1 MLRLGLG
8 WHDRGRDRENR
19 VLRPPVSVTTEPGS
33 LGPQTTL
40 FAHALRLHQ
49 QDPDGVLPRDGE
61 PYPDGERH
69 RRRSRRQPERDRRL
83 DGADVAAILD
93 RHFSQPDTP
102 ASELAEA
109 FHDVDVPIHR
119 NEHIAAAALRA
130 GRQRV
135 QRTGRWLVRHSTDRC
150 AATVGLALLA
160 TDWAEDDIPLVQ
172 TIGLLSNRFGP
183 LAAEALQRRR
193 GGGEALLW
201 LAKRVAGWGRVYV
214 VEAMCRH
221 GAYASRAWLLRHA
234 CDGDFLNG
242 YFAGQVATTA
252 HLHEAITSTKVD
264 DDLVDHTGRLLKI
277 MADCDG
283 MGMTL
288 EHYPPAPI
296 VLAAHAARLARQVPT
311 MNRYVD
317 AAVIA
322 DHLTGKP
329 PTRCGC
335 TAEQRDHI
343 AQQYLGVLDR
353 PDWCDTVRA
362 GLDSTSDFFA
372 WFAGNVAARLHL
384 KAFADLTGGDD
395 R

>member
-1 MLRLGLG
+1 M
-8 WHDRGRDRENR
+8 
-19 VLRPPVSVTTEPGS
+19 SVTTEPGS
-33 LGPQTTL
+33 LGPRTTL
-40 FAHALRLHQ
+40 FAHALRLHR

-61 PYPDGERH
+61 PYPDDELH
-69 RRRSRRQPERDRRL
+69 RRRPRPQPQNDRRL

-93 RHFSQPDTP
+93 GHFTNTAAPP
-102 ASELAEA
+102 SELADA
-109 FHDVDVPIHR
+109 FHGVHVPIHR

-130 GRQRV
+130 DRQRV
-135 QRTGRWLVRHSTDRC
+135 RQTGRWLVRHSTDRC

-160 TDWAEDDIPLVQ
+160 TDWAEDDIPLIQ
-172 TIGLLSNRFGP
+172 TIALLSHRFGA

-201 LAKRVAGWGRVYV
+201 LAKRVGGWGRVYL
-214 VEAMCRH
+214 VEALCRH
-221 GAYASRAWLLRHA
+221 GGDASRSWLLRHA

-242 YFAGQVATTA
+242 YFAGQVATAA
-252 HLHEAITSTKVD
+252 HLHEPIAGTVVD
-264 DDLVDHTGRLLKI
+264 DDLVDHTGRLLKV
-277 MADCDG
+277 MAGCSG

-296 VLAAHAARLARQVPT
+296 VLAAHAAHLARQAPT
-311 MNRYVD
+311 VNRYVD

-329 PTRCGC
+329 SNRCGC
-335 TAEQRDHI
+335 TSEQRDRI
-343 AQQYLGVLDR
+343 VAQYRTVLDW

-362 GLDSTSDFFA
+362 GLDPTSDFFV

-384 KAFADLTGGDD
+384 RAFADLTGGDD